1 MGAETETK
9 EAVLLKDDHDIEK
22 GFNDAIDDLR
32 KSLGQE
38 DDKASEEELELQK
51 AGKVPPQF
59 KKKAKAAAGDEEPEE
74 DEDEEE
80 DEEESYRKS
89 IEDTLREEPEAAA
102 AMDVEPF
109 LLQLAKAIEESRE
122 EDRAVF
128 AKQFAKVEKLVKS
141 IGTATL
147 ASAELQ
153 KSTREI
159 VKQIGGTPLPSGS
172 IKRLQ
177 KARFDSVDGNPQEFD
192 TREVLSKSRD
202 WLKTGKIDLNE
213 AGNIEGR
220 INKNLLGRVNDRLD
234 QKVAAL
240 MREREAS

>member
-1 MGAETETK
+1 MGAEIK
-9 EAVLLKDDHDIEK
+9 EEVLLKDDHDIEK

-38 DDKASEEELELQK
+38 DGKASEEELELQK

-80 DEEESYRKS
+80 DEEKSYRKS

-122 EDRAVF
+122 EDRTIF

-159 VKQIGGTPLPSGS
+159 VKQIGGMPLPSGS

-192 TREVLSKSRD
+192 TREVLMKSRD
-202 WLKTGKIDLNE
+202 WLKTGKIDLGE

-220 INKNLLGRVNDRLD
+220 INKNLLGRVGDRLD